1 MNMMNF
7 IYFFIYLLLTEWSI
21 VIAFQ
26 TIKQKKENRIFTD
39 GSMRRAHLEK
49 VESSEEKGIRV
60 GILGFGTIASAIATG
75 LLTQNEIPIQYISIT
90 KRSER
95 KSKSFKSQ
103 FPDKVRLITERGPP
117 GLQQIV
123 EDSDL
128 VLLCVL
134 PQQVD
139 DILKEITL
147 DSTRHTL
154 ISLVSTT
161 DLQTLTKLSGLHEDR
176 VFKMIC
182 LPRVAKLQG
191 ICLLTPKANN
201 QLISSICRSLGGLIE
216 CSTEDEM
223 RTMMVMT
230 GLMGP
235 MYAIARANKE
245 WLLTKGISSENS
257 NAFISQTYLSVIQ
270 DMAEEC
276 HNPERFDQ
284 LVAEQT
290 PGGLNEQAIRN
301 LESLGVFSAYAA
313 TMEAMLQ
320 RLEGKSDGNLTQ
332 K

>member
-1 MNMMNF
+1 
-7 IYFFIYLLLTEWSI
+7 
-21 VIAFQ
+21 
-26 TIKQKKENRIFTD
+26 
-39 GSMRRAHLEK
+39 MRRAHLEK

-154 ISLVSTT
+154 ISLVVR
-161 DLQTLTKLSGLHEDR
+161 QI
-176 VFKMIC
+176 F
-182 LPRVAKLQG
+182 
-191 ICLLTPKANN
+191 
-201 QLISSICRSLGGLIE
+201 
-216 CSTEDEM
+216 
-223 RTMMVMT
+223 
-230 GLMGP
+230 
-235 MYAIARANKE
+235 
-245 WLLTKGISSENS
+245 
-257 NAFISQTYLSVIQ
+257 SVI
-270 DMAEEC
+270 
-276 HNPERFDQ
+276 H
-284 LVAEQT
+284 
-290 PGGLNEQAIRN
+290 
-301 LESLGVFSAYAA
+301 SY
-313 TMEAMLQ
+313 
-320 RLEGKSDGNLTQ
+320 
-332 K
+332 

>member
-1 MNMMNF
+1 M
-7 IYFFIYLLLTEWSI
+7 
-21 VIAFQ
+21 IAFQ

-154 ISLVSTT
+154 ISLVVR
-161 DLQTLTKLSGLHEDR
+161 QI
-176 VFKMIC
+176 F
-182 LPRVAKLQG
+182 
-191 ICLLTPKANN
+191 
-201 QLISSICRSLGGLIE
+201 
-216 CSTEDEM
+216 
-223 RTMMVMT
+223 
-230 GLMGP
+230 
-235 MYAIARANKE
+235 
-245 WLLTKGISSENS
+245 
-257 NAFISQTYLSVIQ
+257 SVI
-270 DMAEEC
+270 
-276 HNPERFDQ
+276 H
-284 LVAEQT
+284 
-290 PGGLNEQAIRN
+290 
-301 LESLGVFSAYAA
+301 SY
-313 TMEAMLQ
+313 
-320 RLEGKSDGNLTQ
+320 
-332 K
+332 